1 MTQPSVLEQLK
12 TFSNEAVQSIRN
24 ELSYKIE
31 KSTIPYNVWK
41 LEPGDLVPIFAYFIP
56 IGIKTDCIYVSVPIT
71 YYTTGSTS
79 ISIVSNFTDIEFLV
93 TYYLNTVEA
102 RKYIWGNF
110 IFSKE
115 PHDYYDSMYTKGKTS
130 FALKKVYAG
139 LFVTYEA
146 FRTKGIT
153 ELTANDLV
161 FALNKSEGELPVEKK
176 LRTIIFNIVKAE
188 NIGLIY
194 TEDINQYVLPHSK
207 LVTSLFPDNI
217 ADSSIEEYRAYLN
230 SLSDHLSSSDFMES
244 SYIPLKEPVQ
254 EETVLEEE
262 LPFLEN
268 ISTSEENSVEEN
280 TNSATFETFGETIAT
295 TANDLLSDVD
305 ETEIVHLHNGLS
317 ADTYNPEVI
326 IAEPSR
332 IAIDTEVSGIVTTA
346 STINSNDE
354 ELLPVRRRMHFSE
367 ITLVD
372 DLADNP
378 F

>member
-24 ELSYKIE
+24 KLSYKIGDN
-31 KSTIPYNVWK
+31 TIPYNVWK

-56 IGIKTDCIYVSVPIT
+56 IGIKTDCIYVSFPIVRYAAGGT
-71 YYTTGSTS
+71 ST
-79 ISIVSNFTDIEFLV
+79 SIVSNFTNIGFLV

-110 IFSKE
+110 ISSTE
-115 PHDYYDSMYTKGKTS
+115 QNDYYHPAYTKGKTN

-161 FALNKSEGELPVEKK
+161 FALNKSERELPVEKK

-217 ADSSIEEYRAYLN
+217 ADSSIEEYKAYLN

-262 LPFLEN
+262 LPSLEN

-295 TANDLLSDVD
+295 TANDLLSDAD
-305 ETEIVHLHNGLS
+305 ETEIVHLYNGMP
-317 ADTYNPEVI
+317 ADTYNLEAV

-332 IAIDTEVSGIVTTA
+332 IAIDTEVSGVITTA
-346 STINSNDE
+346 STINLDDE
-354 ELLPVRRRMHFSE
+354 ELLPVRRRVHFSE

>member
-31 KSTIPYNVWK
+31 ESIIPYNVWK

-56 IGIKTDCIYVSVPIT
+56 IGIKTDCIYVSVPVARYASRGT
-71 YYTTGSTS
+71 LATV
-79 ISIVSNFTDIEFLV
+79 VSNFTNIKFLV

-102 RKYIWGNF
+102 QKYIWGNF
-110 IFSKE
+110 IFSRE
-115 PHDYYDSMYTKGKTS
+115 QHDYYHPMYTRGKTS
-130 FALKKVYAG
+130 FVLKKVYAG

-254 EETVLEEE
+254 EEVVLEEE
-262 LPFLEN
+262 LPSLEN

-280 TNSATFETFGETIAT
+280 TNSATFETFGEIIAT
-295 TANDLLSDVD
+295 TANNLPPDAD
-305 ETEIVHLHNGLS
+305 ETGIVHLYNGLPI
-317 ADTYNPEVI
+317 T
-326 IAEPSR
+326 
-332 IAIDTEVSGIVTTA
+332 IDTEVSGVVTTA
-346 STINSNDE
+346 STINLDDE
-354 ELLPVRRRMHFSE
+354 ELLPVRRRVHFSE

>member
-31 KSTIPYNVWK
+31 DSTIPYNVWK

-56 IGIKTDCIYVSVPIT
+56 IGIKTDCIYVSVPLPH
-71 YYTTGSTS
+71 YATGGTPAP
-79 ISIVSNFTDIEFLV
+79 IVSNFTGIKFLV

-115 PHDYYDSMYTKGKTS
+115 QHDYYHPMYTKCKTN

-230 SLSDHLSSSDFMES
+230 SLSDHLSSSDFMEP

-262 LPFLEN
+262 LPSLEN

-280 TNSATFETFGETIAT
+280 TNSATFETFGEIIAT
-295 TANDLLSDVD
+295 TANNLPPDVD
-305 ETEIVHLHNGLS
+305 ETGIVHFRNWLP
-317 ADTYNPEVI
+317 DTSSPEVI

-332 IAIDTEVSGIVTTA
+332 IAIDTEVSGVVTTA
-346 STINSNDE
+346 STINLDDE
-354 ELLPVRRRMHFSE
+354 ELLPVRRRVHFSE

>member
-1 MTQPSVLEQLK
+1 MTQPSILEQLK
-12 TFSNEAVQSIRN
+12 TFSNEAIQSIRD
-24 ELSYKIE
+24 ELLYKRE
-31 KSTIPYNVWK
+31 DSTIPYNVWK

-56 IGIKTDCIYVSVPIT
+56 IGIKTDCIYVSVPIAR
-71 YYTTGSTS
+71 YVTGGTPAP
-79 ISIVSNFTDIEFLV
+79 IVSNFTGIKFLV

-115 PHDYYDSMYTKGKTS
+115 QHDYYHPMYTNCKTN

-262 LPFLEN
+262 LPSLEN

-280 TNSATFETFGETIAT
+280 TNSATFETFGEIIAT
-295 TANDLLSDVD
+295 TANNLPPDAD
-305 ETEIVHLHNGLS
+305 ETGIVHFRNWVP
-317 ADTYNPEVI
+317 DTSSPEVI

-332 IAIDTEVSGIVTTA
+332 IAIDTEVSGVVTTA

-354 ELLPVRRRMHFSE
+354 ELLPVRRRVRFSE